1 RTNRTSK
8 TGGWCFSQSK
18 GEGGQ
23 HRTDKNLVTALIRLL
38 KVLSNRDRHIKAGQ
52 HYSGKSGVKKQDNT
66 FARQENRHAILNG
79 TNEKQ
84 QHQNNGRVFDQALI
98 VTVGTSGRNATARTN
113 RTSKTGGWCFS
124 QSKGEG
130 GQHRTDKNLVT
141 ALIRL
146 LKGRSIGSF
155 GDGPGLYKQFFLESN
170 EINVYDAYDGAPF
183 CEITSHGRVKFLD
196 LTLPQYGLPIY
207 DWILSIEVA
216 EHIPKEYESV
226 FISNI
231 VRHAREGVI
240 LSWASPGQSG
250 YSHINNRP
258 FLYVKDLMN
267 SLGFTHDE
275 KESDMLKSATGFR
288 YLTYN
293 LNVYRRLIPPD
304 VLQL

>member
-1 RTNRTSK
+1 MAKCLKNIAVGLTIAALNVAYHKIMMTSGNTCTPTLVMQSNTVRNTESVTIFNVILEQRNNLSKILNKKQQEVGQEVCKRTNRTSK
-8 TGGWCFSQSK
+8 TGGWCLSQSK

-23 HRTDKNLVTALIRLL
+23 HRTDKNLVTALI
-38 KVLSNRDRHIKAGQ
+38 K
-52 HYSGKSGVKKQDNT
+52 
-66 FARQENRHAILNG
+66 
-79 TNEKQ
+79 
-84 QHQNNGRVFDQALI
+84 
-98 VTVGTSGRNATARTN
+98 
-113 RTSKTGGWCFS
+113 
-124 QSKGEG
+124 
-130 GQHRTDKNLVT
+130 
-141 ALIRL
+141 L
-146 LKGRSIGSF
+146 LKGKSIGSF

-183 CEITSHGRVKFLD
+183 CEITSNGRVKFLD

-226 FISNI
+226 YISNI

-240 LSWASPGQSG
+240 LSWARPGQSG

-258 FLYVKDLMN
+258 FLYVKDLMKT
-267 SLGFTHDE
+267 LGFTHDE
-275 KESDMLKSATGFR
+275 KKSDMLKSATGFR
-288 YLTYN
+288 YLRYN